1 MVCAADQP
9 MDVIQDIVK
18 ESCSA
23 YNIPCG
29 FCSVGFE
36 YATIGPIL
44 YPNAKKMF
52 KTKKWYLK
60 TYYLEIY

>member
-1 MVCAADQP
+1 

-52 KTKKWYLK
+52 KTKKVVYVP
-60 TYYLEIY
+60 I